1 MKAMMLKEYGRPFY
15 LVDLDIP
22 ALGADDVLVRVKA
35 CGICGTDVKIRDGLV
50 AAPIVVL
57 PHVPGHEVAGE
68 VVDVG
73 SEVADFKL
81 GDRVAVYLYI
91 TCGECRHCGTGR
103 ENLCLHLKRVGF
115 EVFGGFAEYLVVG
128 ARQLVHLGDEISF
141 EHAAVL
147 PDAVAVPYHAIRQ
160 QAKTQVGDVVLIVGI
175 GGLGVHAVQ
184 IAKAAGAEIIAADVL
199 DEKLELAREYG
210 ADHLINPRKT
220 DPLPIIRE
228 LTDGVGVDAVIEN
241 VGSAESVSW
250 SLPATKKGG
259 KLVIVGYSPGK
270 PFPCDSMAMHYNEW
284 EILGSRLSTKQD
296 LADVIELVK
305 RGLVKPLV
313 TRRFPLEAVNE
324 ALEEL
329 AKDAILGRAVII
341 P

>member
-1 MKAMMLKEYGRPFY
+1 MKAMMLEKYTEPLRM
-15 LVDLDIP
+15 VDLSLP
-22 ALGADDVLVRVKA
+22 TVGPRDVLVRVRA
-35 CGICGTDVKIRDGLV
+35 CGVCRTDVKIRDGLV
-50 AAPIVVL
+50 AAPIVTL

-68 VVDVG
+68 VVETG
-73 SEVADFKL
+73 KEVADFGV
-81 GDRVAVYLYI
+81 GDKVVVYLYL
-91 TCGECRHCGTGR
+91 TCGECVHCRTGR
-103 ENLCLHLKRVGF
+103 ENLCLNLKRVGF
-115 EVFGGFAEYLVVG
+115 EVRGGFAEYIVVP
-128 ARQLVHLGDEISF
+128 ARQLLRIGNDVPF

-147 PDAVAVPYHAIRQ
+147 TDAVVVPYHAIRQ
-160 QAKTQVGDVVLIVGI
+160 QAKIQVGDVVLIVGI
-175 GGLGVHAVQ
+175 GGLGIHAVQ

-199 DEKLELAREYG
+199 DDKLELARAYG
-210 ADHLINPRKT
+210 ADHLINARKT
-220 DPLPIIRE
+220 DPLAIIRA

-241 VGSAESVSW
+241 VGSAESMSW

-305 RGLVKPLV
+305 RGLIKPLV
-313 TRRFPLEAVNE
+313 TRRFALEAVNE
-324 ALEEL
+324 ALDEL
-329 AKDAILGRAVII
+329 AEDKILGRAVII

>member
-1 MKAMMLKEYGRPFY
+1 MKAMMLEKYTEPLRM
-15 LVDLDIP
+15 VDLSLP
-22 ALGADDVLVRVKA
+22 TVGPRDVLVRVRA
-35 CGICGTDVKIRDGLV
+35 CGVCRTDVKIRDGLV
-50 AAPIVVL
+50 AAPIVTL

-68 VVDVG
+68 VVETGKEVSDFGVG
-73 SEVADFKL
+73 DKV
-81 GDRVAVYLYI
+81 VVYLYL
-91 TCGECRHCGTGR
+91 TCGECVHCRTGR
-103 ENLCLHLKRVGF
+103 ENLCLNLKRVGF
-115 EVFGGFAEYLVVG
+115 EVRGGFAEYIVVP
-128 ARQLVHLGDEISF
+128 ARQLLRIGNDVPF

-147 PDAVAVPYHAIRQ
+147 TDAVVVPYHAIRQ

-175 GGLGVHAVQ
+175 GGLGIHAVQ

-199 DEKLELAREYG
+199 DDKLELARAYG
-210 ADHLINPRKT
+210 ADHLINARKT
-220 DPLPIIRE
+220 DPLAIIRA
-228 LTDGVGVDAVIEN
+228 LTGGVGVDAVIEN
-241 VGSAESVSW
+241 VGSAESMSW

-305 RGLVKPLV
+305 RGLIKPLV
-313 TRRFPLEAVNE
+313 TRRFALEAVNE
-324 ALEEL
+324 ALDEL
-329 AKDAILGRAVII
+329 AEDKILGRAVII